1 MPPET
6 PSSDIDAEILGA
18 PALGAPA
25 PPRLFVLASFIAASA
40 MRVSR
45 LPEPGQSLAASAY
58 TFEAGG
64 KGLNLAVAA
73 RRLGAAVDGIMAVG
87 SDPLAA
93 LAEPALHR
101 AGLPGGMLRRFEAQT
116 GAGIGFTQDD
126 GENCLAVFLG
136 ANRLLDG
143 AAIRARAA
151 AITAADL
158 VLAQF
163 EISDAAIAEAFR
175 LAREAGR
182 RTLLNPS
189 PFRPIPPAI
198 LRDTAI
204 LVVNAGEARLLAA
217 EAGIPEAGT
226 PETGIPEAGNSE
238 TGNRETG
245 NRETCDGE
253 AALAAGLRARGP
265 DLVVITRGAGGAT
278 AYPAGS
284 APHHQAAFP
293 VAAVDTLGAGDAFA
307 AGLAVALA
315 EGRSLPEAMRWGA
328 ACGALV
334 AMQLG
339 VFDAL
344 PGRAAVA
351 AFLDAGTPS
360 ALF

>member
-6 PSSDIDAEILGA
+6 PSSDIDAEILG
-18 PALGAPA
+18 A

-163 EISDAAIAEAFR
+163 EVGDAAIAEAFR

-217 EAGIPEAGT
+217 EAGIPEM
-226 PETGIPEAGNSE
+226 S
-238 TGNRETG
+238 NRETG

-265 DLVVITRGAGGAT
+265 DLVVITRGSGGAT

>member
-6 PSSDIDAEILGA
+6 PATDRDRTA
-18 PALGAPA
+18 
-25 PPRLFVLASFIAASA
+25 PRLFVLASFIAASA

-64 KGLNLAVAA
+64 KGLNLAIAA

-93 LAEPALHR
+93 LAEPALRR
-101 AGLPGGMLRRFEAQT
+101 AGLPMAMLRRFEAQT

-136 ANRLLDG
+136 ANRLLDAGSIRG
-143 AAIRARAA
+143 AAEAIAA
-151 AITAADL
+151 SDL

-163 EISDAAIAEAFR
+163 EVGDAAIAEAFR

-189 PFRPIPPAI
+189 PYRPIEPAI
-198 LRDTAI
+198 LRDSTI
-204 LVVNAGEARLLAA
+204 LVVNAGEARMLAA
-217 EAGIPEAGT
+217 ESGVPDTAV
-226 PETGIPEAGNSE
+226 SE
-238 TGNRETG
+238 H
-245 NRETCDGE
+245 GE
-253 AALAAGLRARGP
+253 DEPALAAGLRARGP
-265 DLVVITRGAGGAT
+265 DLVVITHGAGGAT

-307 AGLAVALA
+307 AGLAVALS

-334 AMQLG
+334 AMRLG

-344 PGRAAVA
+344 PDRAAVE
-351 AFLDAGTPS
+351 AFLDAAAPL
-360 ALF
+360 ALP